1 MADFDAKKLEDSD
14 GNGLNLTPTHFLDA
28 QGNKHSI
35 EVEFGKK
42 QNTLSVEADSADI
55 DDSTPI
61 IKTLDGTNL
70 KTALAVKFWNYIKG
84 KANSVYAAL
93 SHTHTKS
100 QITDFAHTHTTD
112 SADVVNSNGTS
123 VIKDTTDFVT
133 THADGYSST
142 NKKIYRRNSKSY
154 VWPWIKGLLSSE
166 SGVNI
171 SGSASKLGLSS
182 AVGDSTQPVYF
193 NANGLPVV
201 IPKTAATID
210 GTSVNVLNVAVKTA
224 ESSDSALKA
233 GKLSKPSQATN
244 AIDAK
249 EPEGVYMN
257 MGYRTGSSNNGY
269 PAQYGN
275 VLTLGGT
282 GGSQLFLEW
291 SGTTQG
297 IARVWYRNRRDV
309 ATAAGECWSEWK
321 ALAWYDEK
329 QNNLPN
335 NGGSGANLK
344 YNINI
349 SGTADNAIA
358 ADAAGVA
365 GKLDA
370 SGGSSIQPVYFP
382 SSGNNAGKPVPIP
395 FDSTLTSYLTLQVT
409 NANYANS
416 SGTAGKWTTPRSIT
430 IKDDSLTNAGTPTT
444 GVDGSGNI
452 ILRLPTTIIA
462 NLAGTAEQ
470 ANKDSNGNWIHLT
483 YATKSELSTNHYT
496 KSQSDSLFAAASEG
510 SLGFSSPGNPQNYS
524 TGTSSSLSGNYI
536 VQFAKGSL
544 YANSINV
551 LPTFAEGTTGYRV
564 NVPLYK
570 DTTERDTSTT
580 LVPNSTTV
588 GYGTILNYAYQRR
601 SGKIGTLVGAVCF
614 RPVVYKYV
622 YGSVQ
627 QDTLLTDSEDWYL
640 LSKSGTKVKGSVK
653 PSDYSTLS
661 IAMPSGFNNVTGVGI
676 VNVIENSS
684 VTARVWC
691 KMENGL
697 LTFITDASNF
707 SVFTRGKF
715 YGFNVILNF

>member
-1 MADFDAKKLEDSD
+1 MAEYDAKGLQDKDNNKL
-14 GNGLNLTPTHFLDA
+14 NFTPTHFMDA
-28 QGNKHSI
+28 QGNSKSI

-42 QNTLSVEADSADI
+42 QSTLSVEADSADI

-61 IKTLDGTNL
+61 VKTLDGTKL
-70 KTALAVKFWNYIKG
+70 KTSLAVKFWNYIKG
-84 KANSVYAAL
+84 KANSVYAAIN
-93 SHTHTKS
+93 HTHV
-100 QITDFAHTHTTD
+100 TD
-112 SADVVNSNGTS
+112 SAEVVNSVGDG
-123 VIKDTTDFVT
+123 VITDDTDFVT
-133 THADGYSST
+133 THINGYSST
-142 NKKIYRRNSKSY
+142 NKKLYRRNSKTR
-154 VWPWIKGLLSSE
+154 VWPWIKGLLASE
-166 SGVNI
+166 SNVNI

-182 AVGDSTQPVYF
+182 AVGDDTQPVYF
-193 NANGLPVV
+193 NANGIPAV

-224 ESSDSALKA
+224 ESSDRALKA

-275 VLTLGGT
+275 VLTLGGA

-291 SGTTQG
+291 SNTTKG

-309 ATAAGECWSEWK
+309 ATASGECWSEWK

-329 QNNLPN
+329 QNALPN
-335 NGGSGANLK
+335 NGGSGASLK
-344 YNINI
+344 YGINI
-349 SGTADNAIA
+349 SGTADNALA

-452 ILRLPTTIIA
+452 VLRLPTTIIA
-462 NLAGTAEQ
+462 NLAGTAEM

-483 YATKSELSTNHYT
+483 YATKAEVDTNHYT
-496 KSQSDSLFAAASEG
+496 KNQSDSIFAAASEG

-536 VQFAKGSL
+536 VQFSKGAN

-691 KMENGL
+691 KIENGL
-697 LTFITDASNF
+697 LIFITDASNF

>member
-1 MADFDAKKLEDSD
+1 MAEYDAKGLQDKDNNKL
-14 GNGLNLTPTHFLDA
+14 NFTPTHFMDA
-28 QGNKHSI
+28 QGNSKSI

-61 IKTLDGTNL
+61 IKTLDDTKL

-93 SHTHTKS
+93 NHTHV
-100 QITDFAHTHTTD
+100 TD
-112 SADVVNSNGTS
+112 SAEVVNSVGDG
-123 VIKDTTDFVT
+123 VITDDTDFVT
-133 THADGYSST
+133 THINGYSST
-142 NKKIYRRNSKSY
+142 NKKLYRRNSKTR
-154 VWPWIKGLLSSE
+154 VWPWIKGLLASE
-166 SGVNI
+166 SNVNI

-182 AVGDSTQPVYF
+182 AVGDDTQPVYF
-193 NANGLPVV
+193 NANGIPAV

-224 ESSDSALKA
+224 ESSDRALKA

-275 VLTLGGT
+275 VLTLGGA

-291 SGTTQG
+291 SNTTKG

-309 ATAAGECWSEWK
+309 ATASGECWSEWK

-329 QNNLPN
+329 QNALPN
-335 NGGSGANLK
+335 NGGSGASLK
-344 YNINI
+344 YGINI
-349 SGTADNAIA
+349 SGTADNALA

-395 FDSTLTSYLTLQVT
+395 FDSTFTSYLTMQVT

-416 SGTAGKWTTPRSIT
+416 AGTANKWATPRTIT
-430 IKDDSLTNAGTPTT
+430 IKDDSRTNAGTPTT

-452 ILRLPTTIIA
+452 ELLLPTTIIA
-462 NLAGTAEQ
+462 NLTGTAEM

-483 YATKSELSTNHYT
+483 YATKTEVTTNHYT
-496 KSQSDSLFAAASEG
+496 KSQSDSIFAAASEG
-510 SLGFSSPGNPQNYS
+510 QFGFYAPANPQNYY
-524 TGTSSSLSGNYI
+524 TGTSSSLSGDYI
-536 VQFAKGSL
+536 VQFSKGAT

-551 LPTFAEGTTGYRV
+551 RPTFAEGTTGYRV
-564 NVPLYK
+564 NVPLLK
-570 DTTERDTSTT
+570 DTTEIDPQTT
-580 LVPNSTTV
+580 TVPGSETV
-588 GYGTILNYAYQRR
+588 GYGTILNYAYQRM

-614 RPVVYKYV
+614 RPVVYKIV
-622 YGSVQ
+622 GGSIQ
-627 QDTLLTDSEDWYL
+627 ADTLLTDSEDWYL

-653 PSDYSTLS
+653 PADYSTLS
-661 IAMPSGFNNVTGVGI
+661 IKLPTGINSATGIGI

-691 KMENGL
+691 KIENGL
-697 LTFITDASNF
+697 LTFITDANNF
-707 SVFTRGKF
+707 GVFTRGKF

>member
-1 MADFDAKKLEDSD
+1 MAEYDAKGLQDKDDNKL
-14 GNGLNLTPTHFLDA
+14 NFTPTNFMDA
-28 QGNKHSI
+28 QGNSKSI

-61 IKTLDGTNL
+61 VKTLDGAKL

-84 KANSVYAAL
+84 NANSVYAAL
-93 SHTHTKS
+93 NHTHV
-100 QITDFAHTHTTD
+100 TD
-112 SADVVNSNGTS
+112 SAEVVNSVGDG
-123 VIKDTTDFVT
+123 VITDDTDFVT
-133 THADGYSST
+133 THVNGYSST
-142 NKKIYRRNSKSY
+142 NKKLYRRNAKAR
-154 VWPWIKGLLSSE
+154 VWPWIKGLLASE
-166 SGVNI
+166 SNVNI

-182 AVGDSTQPVYF
+182 AVGDDTQPVYF
-193 NANGLPVV
+193 NANGIPAV

-224 ESSDSALKA
+224 ESSDRALKA

-349 SGTADNAIA
+349 SGTADNALA

-462 NLAGTAEQ
+462 NIAGTAEQ
-470 ANKDSNGNWIHLT
+470 ANKDSNGNWINLT

-536 VQFAKGSL
+536 VQFSKGSS
-544 YANSINV
+544 YANSIAV
-551 LPTFAEGTTGYRV
+551 LPTFAEGTTAGRV

-570 DTTERDTSTT
+570 DTTERDTAST
-580 LVPNSTTV
+580 LIPNSTTA
-588 GYGTILNYAYQRR
+588 GYGTVLRYAYERK
-601 SGKIGTLVGAVCF
+601 SGKIGTLVGAVCL

-622 YGSVQ
+622 NGSVQ
-627 QDTLLTDSEDWYL
+627 EDTLLTDSEDWYL
-640 LSKSGTKVKGSVK
+640 MSKSGTKVKGSVK

-661 IAMPSGFNNVTGVGI
+661 IKMPSGLNNVTGVGI

-691 KMENGL
+691 KIENGL

-707 SVFTRGKF
+707 SVFSRGKF

>member
-1 MADFDAKKLEDSD
+1 MAEYDAK
-14 GNGLNLTPTHFLDA
+14 GLQDKDNNNVNFTPTNFMDA
-28 QGNKHSI
+28 QGNSKSI

-42 QNTLSVEADSADI
+42 QNTLSLEADSADI
-55 DDSTPI
+55 DDSTTI
-61 IKTLDGTNL
+61 VKTLDGAKL

-133 THADGYSST
+133 SHADGYSST
-142 NKKIYRRNSKSY
+142 NKKLYRRNSKSY

-201 IPKTAATID
+201 IPKTSATID

-224 ESSDSALKA
+224 ESSDTALKA
-233 GKLSKPSQATN
+233 SKLVKPSQDTA
-244 AIDAK
+244 AIAAK

-257 MGYRTGSSNNGY
+257 TGYRSGSSNNGY

-275 VLTLGGT
+275 VLTLGGK

-309 ATAAGECWSEWK
+309 ATAEGECWSEWK

-452 ILRLPTTIIA
+452 ILRLPTTILA

-470 ANKDSNGNWIHLT
+470 ANKDSNGNWINLT